1 MGNKSAVPAPPPLAS
16 RKWAIFMTVLSLL
29 LAAYQ
34 YLDTI
39 KVCTALLYITH
50 AHLKRNPPH
59 LGPLVHHGFGALGC
73 IEQRCYFVIS

>member
-1 MGNKSAVPAPPPLAS
+1 
-16 RKWAIFMTVLSLL
+16 MTVLSLL

-39 KVCTALLYITH
+39 KVCTTLLCITSTRV
-50 AHLKRNPPH
+50 KRNLCH